1 MLLRTRE
8 LYAATG
14 MTALA
19 PLGFDNTFAILVR
32 RADAER
38 LGLRTIDDLRDV
50 AGGWTPGFGYEFLQR
65 EDGFPGLTKAYGL
78 TFGRAPVA
86 MDLSLIYTAVADG
99 LVDVTAGDATSAHI
113 DALDLTVL
121 ADTRHYFPPYDA
133 VTLVRTATLLRRTE
147 VRRALD
153 RLAGR
158 ISAAQMRA
166 MNRGGRRRAE
176 RPGRSRARVSQKH
189 TSRSRRRLILLKS
202 TPGIFFRSSS
212 ALHGPCLVRYA
223 MSAAASLRSSPAT
236 LSRSM
241 AGAVFMLTGLGASPL
256 KLVDR

>member
-1 MLLRTRE
+1 MPQPASPPWPRSGSTTHLRSSCDGPTR
-8 LYAATG
+8 
-14 MTALA
+14 
-19 PLGFDNTFAILVR
+19 
-32 RADAER
+32 ER

-50 AGGWTPGFGYEFLQR
+50 AGGWRPGFGYEFLQR

-86 MDLSLIYTAVADG
+86 MDLSLIYTAVANG

-166 MNRGGRRRAE
+166 MNRAVDVERQDPAAVARAFLRNTPTGRGGGRSC
-176 RPGRSRARVSQKH
+176 G
-189 TSRSRRRLILLKS
+189 SRRQ
-202 TPGIFFRSSS
+202 GSSS
-212 ALHGPCLVRYA
+212 GRPAPCTARA
-223 MSAAASLRSSPAT
+223 WCGR
-236 LSRSM
+236 R
-241 AGAVFMLTGLGASPL
+241 
-256 KLVDR
+256 